1 MRYVLVFLVVAVL
14 VTVWN
19 ITVEAAQSQKEEWED
34 YIEIVAAEYHI
45 CQELIEAVIERE
57 SSWRPDV
64 ANGSC
69 IGLMQINPEY
79 HAERM
84 ERLGVENLLD
94 PYDNILVGTDF
105 LAELFQEYGDIY
117 AVLMYYNAG
126 YDGLRAWRAGEYSD
140 YAVEVAERSA
150 ELEREHGK

>member
-1 MRYVLVFLVVAVL
+1 MKYVLIILMIAVL
-14 VTVWN
+14 LLIWS
-19 ITVEAAQSQKEEWED
+19 ITVEAEQSRLEEWRD
-34 YIEIVAAEYHI
+34 YIEIVAADYNI
-45 CQELIEAVIERE
+45 CPELIEAVIERE

-64 ANGSC
+64 VNGSC

-84 ERLGVENLLD
+84 ERLGVEDLLD

-105 LAELFQEYGDIY
+105 LAELFREYGDIY

-140 YAVEVAERSA
+140 YAVSVAERSA
-150 ELEREHGK
+150 ELERAHGK